1 MSVPGVGRPSDD
13 HRAACQYTGLTADGP
28 ACGEPATVHI
38 LTVATGWGRVALAS
52 CDRHA
57 PIARA
62 AGLYE
67 AEHPHR
73 GVCGLPAALWADEGC
88 VIDDSGVEPALTG
101 ARELETVR

>member
-1 MSVPGVGRPSDD
+1 MSPGVGGPSDE
-13 HRAACQYTGLTADGP
+13 HRAVCEYTGLVEDGP

-57 PIARA
+57 GIARR

-73 GVCGLPAALWADEGC
+73 SVCGLPGTIWTDEEC
-88 VIDDSGVEPALTG
+88 ILDDSGVEPVLAG
-101 ARELETVR
+101 VRELELVR